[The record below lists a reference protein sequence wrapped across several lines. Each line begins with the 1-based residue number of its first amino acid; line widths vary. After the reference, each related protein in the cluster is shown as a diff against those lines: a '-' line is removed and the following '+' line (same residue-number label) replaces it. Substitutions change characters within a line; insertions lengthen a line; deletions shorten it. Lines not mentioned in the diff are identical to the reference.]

1 MIEILHEKL
10 RHAAAFLPFMLSVG
24 EHPKL
29 HLTRIIEAIVIAAMT
44 AGITMYGTQKV
55 LEERIGHVANQVR
68 QNQQDIRAVDSAL
81 QEHLR
86 WELDQ
91 LARYGRKAK

>member
-1 MIEILHEKL
+1 MIDILHEKL
-10 RHAAAFLPFMLSVG
+10 RHITTLLPFFLSVG
-24 EHPKL
+24 DHPKL
-29 HLTRIIEAIVIAAMT
+29 HLTRIVEALVIAAVT

-55 LEERIGHVANQVR
+55 LEERIGHISNQVR
-68 QNQQDIRAVDSAL
+68 QNHADIRDVNGAL

-91 LARYGRKAK
+91 LARYGEKVK